1 MKKTIILL
9 TLICLGYGAAY
20 SRKAEADDITL
31 QLNAGKCESWYYS
44 VCDQPYV
51 IHAAISYIKPIND
64 ALAIDARIDHISHP
78 EKADVTGPTENQTGF
93 INIYSIGF
101 IYKFHF

>member
-1 MKKTIILL
+1 MKKIITLL
-9 TLICLGYGAAY
+9 TLIGLAYAAVY
-20 SRKAEADDITL
+20 SKQANADEIDL

-51 IHAAISYIKPIND
+51 IHAAISYIKPISDSLFVN
-64 ALAIDARIDHISHP
+64 ARADHISHP
-78 EKADVTGPTENQTGF
+78 EGADLRGPSSDQTGR

-101 IYKFHF
+101 IYKFNF